1 MKKLISIGV
10 VLALLTLAVVPGAVA
25 AQECPDIGY
34 DYPTTYAKI
43 PFSIIGSGFYLME
56 TILTALVD
64 GELLP
69 AEVDW
74 LPGLMQPMGDWAAGP
89 LAWTVDMLAWG
100 IGLAGTVV
108 GSLSGVMTDLGMD
121 LGMDLTSVGDL
132 MNDVACALFTPF
144 NCNITGAAW
153 NPCDE

>member
-1 MKKLISIGV
+1 VKKIISIGV
-10 VLALLTLAVVPGAVA
+10 ALALLTMAVVPGAVA
-25 AQECPDIGY
+25 AQCEYEGIAPS
-34 DYPTTYAKI
+34 TYAKI
-43 PFSIIGSGFYLME
+43 PFTIIGTGFYLME
-56 TILTALVD
+56 TILDALVD

-74 LPGLMQPMGDWAAGP
+74 LPALMAPMGDWAMGP

-144 NCNITGAAW
+144 SCNITGAAW
-153 NPCDE
+153 NPCE

>member
-1 MKKLISIGV
+1 VKKIISIGV
-10 VLALLTLAVVPGAVA
+10 ALALLTMAVVPGAVA
-25 AQECPDIGY
+25 AQCEYEGIAPS
-34 DYPTTYAKI
+34 TYAKI
-43 PFSIIGSGFYLME
+43 PFTIIGTGFYLME
-56 TILTALVD
+56 TILDALVD

-74 LPGLMQPMGDWAAGP
+74 LPALMQPMGDWAMGP

-144 NCNITGAAW
+144 SCNITGAAW
-153 NPCDE
+153 NPCE